1 MNGRRKS
8 PDGMP
13 FRLYRIDGKFK
24 VSFYYKL
31 PDNTRAFTLAA
42 RAGDAR
48 DIAEKRAEAVRRAD
62 MLNGNAV
69 EAGTVASLVDR
80 YFLWQK
86 NLKPNDGRRKAASTL
101 EGNKP
106 EAKNLVKVF
115 GAMLPE
121 QIKTKHVYGYLAA
134 RADNGAPAKANKE
147 IALLSAILEYA
158 RTRGELEQN
167 PCRDIRYNPTTASTK
182 LVEDAHLELALS
194 EARKRGGQYHV
205 LGLCFYVAYLT
216 TSRPSEMRSMTR
228 ASITAEGLKIPIGKK
243 RATQVQKYKLV
254 QWSPALRTAVDEA
267 LSLQRT
273 ASMFVFGNTEGQEY
287 SRSGWGTIWTR
298 LMKYCEA
305 RAKAEN
311 LTFERFALKD
321 MRPMSVTER
330 VSVGET
336 NIINATG
343 HVDERMIRK
352 TYDRNTVRKTTST
365 K

>member
-1 MNGRRKS
+1 
-8 PDGMP
+8 
-13 FRLYRIDGKFK
+13 
-24 VSFYYKL
+24 L

-42 RAGDAR
+42 RVGDAR

-62 MLNGNAV
+62 LLNGNAV
-69 EAGTVASLVDR
+69 EAGTVAALVDR

-86 NLKPNDGRRKAASTL
+86 NLKPNDGRRKAASTI

-167 PCRDIRYNPTTASTK
+167 PCRDIRYNPTTVSTK
-182 LVEDAHLELALS
+182 LVEDAHLELALD

-216 TSRPSEMRSMTR
+216 TSRPSEMRGMTR
-228 ASITAEGLKIPIGKK
+228 ASITEEGLKIPIGKK

-267 LSLQRT
+267 LALQKRLVCLFWKHRR
-273 ASMFVFGNTEGQEY
+273 ARVHP
-287 SRSGWGTIWTR
+287 RGWATIWTR

-305 RAKAEN
+305 RAKAEGT
-311 LTFERFALKD
+311 TFERFALKD